1 MKGGRRGA
9 RWKLA
14 CCRRS
19 DQVMQISRSRVQM
32 PWTPP
37 RTQAFRP
44 QHSHLTPLPY
54 NNRHASRSSAG
65 SRRLIALPR
74 QTHHNHAST
83 PKCTCRGGPLAP
95 ASRLRCPTRTS
106 LCRAQRWPPRQQHPQ
121 QPEMPQDQGRGQD
134 DAASARSTPVV
145 PLLLGRSHGTSCCTC
160 VMCVGGWVGSQ
171 RVHLL
176 RKFLAR
182 LMLVCYLRLASH
194 CMAATI
200 LEKGGGPPPFLRGL
214 SLTLSR
220 LPRHLPNSSRPFFS
234 FISFSHSKQVAV
246 SRFVKDV
253 PSTLTDMA
261 DEAANAVGATAT
273 GTNPDGSYTNA
284 PEAVEVRALLHICVV
299 FAYVLLLE

>member
-1 MKGGRRGA
+1 
-9 RWKLA
+9 
-14 CCRRS
+14 
-19 DQVMQISRSRVQM
+19 
-32 PWTPP
+32 
-37 RTQAFRP
+37 
-44 QHSHLTPLPY
+44 
-54 NNRHASRSSAG
+54 
-65 SRRLIALPR
+65 
-74 QTHHNHAST
+74 
-83 PKCTCRGGPLAP
+83 
-95 ASRLRCPTRTS
+95 
-106 LCRAQRWPPRQQHPQ
+106 
-121 QPEMPQDQGRGQD
+121 
-134 DAASARSTPVV
+134 
-145 PLLLGRSHGTSCCTC
+145 
-160 VMCVGGWVGSQ
+160 MCVGGWVGSQ

-200 LEKGGGPPPFLRGL
+200 LEKDGGPPLL
-214 SLTLSR
+214 LTLSR

-284 PEAVEVRALLHICVV
+284 PEAVEVRALLHIYVV